1 MKKKVLTVII
11 AILIAIVLLFLGNL
25 LRNYI
30 ILKGICDSN
39 NEFKNS
45 RQGYH
50 FVSSNYNSIVGTIR
64 EDVYFY
70 DGEYFDITYLNN
82 ELYSMCWYDSNT
94 KEGISTD
101 KYLEETDE
109 VPKSDTSFLENYAD
123 NFLITSGESNNIAI
137 SQLLKNNLFRFIN
150 SKDGNYI
157 INYNGTTSY
166 VNKNTKFIT
175 KYVSD
180 DIVFEY
186 NIDLNN
192 VSENNV
198 SKNNLYK

>member
-1 MKKKVLTVII
+1 
-11 AILIAIVLLFLGNL
+11 
-25 LRNYI
+25 
-30 ILKGICDSN
+30 
-39 NEFKNS
+39 
-45 RQGYH
+45 
-50 FVSSNYNSIVGTIR
+50 
-64 EDVYFY
+64 
-70 DGEYFDITYLNN
+70 
-82 ELYSMCWYDSNT
+82 MCWYDSNT

-109 VPKSDTSFLENYAD
+109 VTKSDTSFLENYAN
-123 NFLITSGESNNIAI
+123 NFLIASGESNNEVI

-150 SKDGNYI
+150 SKDDNYI

-166 VNKNTKFIT
+166 VNKKTKFIT

-192 VSENNV
+192 ISENNV